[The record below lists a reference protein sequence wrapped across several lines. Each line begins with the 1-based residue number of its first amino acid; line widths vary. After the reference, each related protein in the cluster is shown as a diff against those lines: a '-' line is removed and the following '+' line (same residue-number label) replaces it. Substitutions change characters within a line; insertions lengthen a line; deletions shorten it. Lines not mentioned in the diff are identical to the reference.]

1 MKKVLFTLCIMFAFV
16 IGQIDI
22 SNAQLKTPAP
32 SPKGKISQDVGLMT
46 INIEYSRP
54 GVKDR
59 KIYGELV
66 PYGEMWRTGANAS
79 TKIEFTDDATI
90 NGSDIEKGKY
100 ALYMIPGETEWEVVL
115 HKNLSYWGT
124 GGDDYKLEEDAM
136 RFKVKPQRLTS
147 KVETMTINVANVKSD
162 NAEVQLDWENTR
174 VAFTVGT
181 DVETKVMKEIET
193 KMAGISARTYFDAAR
208 YYYNT
213 DKDLDKALTWVDK
226 AQEKEQKFW
235 MMRLKAQIQ
244 AKMKDYKG
252 AIKTAELSTQLAE
265 EAGNKS
271 YPRMNKK
278 SIEEWSKM

>member
-1 MKKVLFTLCIMFAFV
+1 
-16 IGQIDI
+16 
-22 SNAQLKTPAP
+22 
-32 SPKGKISQDVGLMT
+32 
-46 INIEYSRP
+46 
-54 GVKDR
+54 
-59 KIYGELV
+59 
-66 PYGEMWRTGANAS
+66 
-79 TKIEFTDDATI
+79 
-90 NGSDIEKGKY
+90 
-100 ALYMIPGETEWEVVL
+100 
-115 HKNLSYWGT
+115 
-124 GGDDYKLEEDAM
+124 
-136 RFKVKPQRLTS
+136 
-147 KVETMTINVANVKSD
+147 
-162 NAEVQLDWENTR
+162 

-208 YYYNT
+208 YYYDT